1 MTHIKRTPRESS
13 FFSLFFCGH
22 SDVLD
27 KLDANS
33 IEKYNLLF
41 LSFIMYHFFSGT
53 KCRSTMPP
61 KLIKHQRH
69 GLIWVQYLKWTSK
82 LLKTH
87 ITKIYFNFQNYCE
100 STRNKLEEKL
110 LWGMHINESHM
121 YLRHY

>member
-41 LSFIMYHFFSGT
+41 LSFIIYRSVCGIKWRQAFSTNTQIISFGPIQFPF
-53 KCRSTMPP
+53 RI
-61 KLIKHQRH
+61 KLSM
-69 GLIWVQYLKWTSK
+69 GL
-82 LLKTH
+82 
-87 ITKIYFNFQNYCE
+87 
-100 STRNKLEEKL
+100 RNRYEVSFYNAETIMK
-110 LWGMHINESHM
+110 
-121 YLRHY
+121 